1 MAILNNGIPTNITE
15 YPNSFKRQGAFPLE
29 AYSVFYDTY
38 NNDILTKSALDNA
51 KDYAKNNKVA
61 YVGQQLITVSQGT
74 IRLFVIANETGELVE
89 YVKQNDYAT
98 KDKGGTVKINPNYGL
113 ITFDGS
119 LRGFT
124 KTGDSYTKADTSCLI
139 SKGTLNPLLNNK
151 QDTLVSGTNIKTING
166 QSILGRGNIT
176 IEGGSGGPSLPP
188 LFVERS
194 ADKSG
199 YATHTAKE
207 IYEYVQQGG
216 EVFFQGSELCY
227 IYGNEDD
234 DEYAAEFCY
243 TSGEECYLD
252 CYTINKDGSIDNYER
267 WFATNS
273 WVSEEIAKNQVHTM
287 ALNGKKEKEFQG
299 WLEIT
304 DMAIFDHLEVSPQA
318 GEESMPTHITIAN
331 LDEFNK
337 IHIRNS
343 NNSIPTISIYDD
355 YSGTTTTK
363 TLNNRYY
370 YINTVGDIT
379 IDDVDVNPNTRQSD
393 IFVWVTEF
401 YEGNV
406 LRYSIDAY
414 VSEDN
419 DVGVTGT
426 YNTSTKTYN
435 ISKNLKKLSNR
446 IVIFARDTNGT
457 CKLVAKYLQKSNI
470 ENSIGDRS
478 LTQTFDPGYTY
489 VKIASKNPLVR
500 ELGLDLTDTTP
511 MGATGEY
518 AASFGGVSAALGK
531 RSFACG
537 TNTVAKGK
545 YSLAS
550 GDNAIAY
557 GNESFTSGYNTLAKG
572 VQTAAFGY
580 KSAAIGPQAFV
591 IGRGCIAGG
600 PQSFAGGQ
608 MSKTYDDALRSFAF
622 GDHCRADFN
631 DQFVVGRYNEPLGA
645 NTLFAVGTGTA
656 NALNTMFSVGMDG
669 AYVDG
674 QRVVTTVDL
683 SNSESNIESK
693 TNEKIKGINDTLD
706 KTTEEDTV
714 VHIDNILNTKSVKID
729 STVTENYFFS
739 KDYIKTV
746 KTVNVTTSFYASSI
760 NIHTENISIDEFSV
774 KTPGWG
780 DTGYRYL
787 LLRTGQNYDGSNS
800 ILTIGINQYNTEIP
814 IDTLLP
820 SNQYMLIIKQDSTGY
835 TFLHM
840 FDYTHRVDWVKG
852 TSLENLPYPDCYV
865 VVHKSQINQSRG
877 RITASWSKC
886 GQYEVLENRI
896 KVIEKDLSTLIKF
909 FKDSDTDGVLPPFTL
924 GG

>member
-1 MAILNNGIPTNITE
+1 MASI
-15 YPNSFKRQGAFPLE
+15 
-29 AYSVFYDTY
+29 
-38 NNDILTKSALDNA
+38 
-51 KDYAKNNKVA
+51 KNLK
-61 YVGQQLITVSQGT
+61 GT
-74 IRLFVIANETGELVE
+74 IIHRHDTAINWQKNAPNFVPKKGELIIFDADIDESGNLVTTGYDGAGVTVE
-89 YVKQNDYAT
+89 PSEEVRLKIGDGNKNIIELPYIEGFDEQELQEYLDLNEYIKNTDYAT

-113 ITFDGS
+113 KMIFGS
-119 LRGFT
+119 LMGTT
-124 KTGDSYTKADTSCLI
+124 KTGNSYTKADDDCLI
-139 SKGTLNPLLNNK
+139 SKGTLKPLLDNK
-151 QDTLVSGTNIKTING
+151 QNKLTPSNGISIDEENNIYVTNPIEGISSDEHNIDITKRI
-166 QSILGRGNIT
+166 NIT
-176 IEGGSGGPSLPP
+176 TDTFEAFIDDRGINWKDSSHSIHLGSNTE
-188 LFVERS
+188 FV
-194 ADKSG
+194 DINTIDVG
-199 YATHTAKE
+199 NATIKNVAAP
-207 IYEYVQQGG
+207 
-216 EVFFQGSELCY
+216 
-227 IYGNEDD
+227 EDD
-234 DEYAAEFCY
+234 NDA
-243 TSGEECYLD
+243 
-252 CYTINKDGSIDNYER
+252 INKKYFDDY
-267 WFATNS
+267 
-273 WVSEEIAKNQVHTM
+273 IAHTV
-287 ALNGKKEKEFQG
+287 ALNGKKE
-299 WLEIT
+299 IT
-304 DMAIFDHLEVSPQA
+304 ASTYAIIDDIATVDHLEIHCENGPSQLVVAS
-318 GEESMPTHITIAN
+318 G
-331 LDEFNK
+331 DEFVKYKGTHNGTD
-337 IHIRNS
+337 S
-343 NNSIPTISIYDD
+343 PYVLVTLYDGNNVPSKN
-355 YSGTTTTK
+355 GTTYFNSGYIYLESVNENDIIGGVKINPNGDDLYVFITLDSVKTVKDEFGDAMHDEWNYTTYTIDK
-363 TLNNRYY
+363 SDAEEFLASIDVRTGDYT
-370 YINTVGDIT
+370 INTSSIT
-379 IDDVDVNPNTRQSD
+379 NDGT
-393 IFVWVTEF
+393 
-401 YEGNV
+401 
-406 LRYSIDAY
+406 LRMFQLVSGVVFNYSI
-414 VSEDN
+414 
-419 DVGVTGT
+419 
-426 YNTSTKTYN
+426 
-435 ISKNLKKLSNR
+435 
-446 IVIFARDTNGT
+446 
-457 CKLVAKYLQKSNI
+457 KYLQKSNI

-489 VKIASKNPLVR
+489 VKIASKNPLVG

-591 IGRGCIAGG
+591 MGNGCIAGG

-608 MSKTYDDALRSFAF
+608 MSKTVDTALRSFAF
-622 GDHCRADFN
+622 GDHCRADYN
-631 DQFVVGRYNEPLGA
+631 DQFVVGRYNSPLSV
-645 NTLFAVGTGTA
+645 NTLFAVGTGAA
-656 NALNTMFSVGMDG
+656 NALNTMFEVGTYG

-683 SNSESNIESK
+683 SNSESK
-693 TNEKIKGINDTLD
+693 TNKKINEKIKGINDTLD

-760 NIHTENISIDEFSV
+760 NIYTENISIDEFSV
-774 KTPGWG
+774 KTPEWG

-800 ILTIGINQYNTEIP
+800 ILTIGINQYNTEIL
-814 IDTLLP
+814 IDALLP